1 MFFLYVLKEEKKCL
15 VTDVFE
21 EYIKPIETG
30 RFISDYGVDFKQ
42 VLKKIKN
49 EQKYDKVYGKALRK
63 MRLLTNGKEYQSDS
77 CLPIYCT
84 QKEIEESKYRG

>member
-30 RFISDYGVDFKQ
+30 RFISDYGEDFK
-42 VLKKIKN
+42 
-49 EQKYDKVYGKALRK
+49 
-63 MRLLTNGKEYQSDS
+63 
-77 CLPIYCT
+77 
-84 QKEIEESKYRG
+84 

>member
-30 RFISDYGVDFKQ
+30 RFIKDYGEDFK
-42 VLKKIKN
+42 
-49 EQKYDKVYGKALRK
+49 
-63 MRLLTNGKEYQSDS
+63 
-77 CLPIYCT
+77 
-84 QKEIEESKYRG
+84 